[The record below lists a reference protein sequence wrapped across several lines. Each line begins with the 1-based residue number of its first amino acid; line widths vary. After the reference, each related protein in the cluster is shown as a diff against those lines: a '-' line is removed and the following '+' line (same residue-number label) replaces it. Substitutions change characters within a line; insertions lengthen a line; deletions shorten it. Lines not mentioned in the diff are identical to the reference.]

1 MLHAQNASAKRMFCP
16 CVRIQSTKMML
27 IDFCRVRV
35 RMRVRVRLVVRASG
49 AATRLSIAGRRIRES
64 FSQL

>member
-1 MLHAQNASAKRMFCP
+1 
-16 CVRIQSTKMML
+16 MML